1 MPHAPCFQGSAVCL
15 TSGAC
20 LLRGQVCK
28 ALCGIAAGSAN
39 GAIVEHWARNNNIAD
54 VLAKVR
60 PLQC

>member
-1 MPHAPCFQGSAVCL
+1 M
-15 TSGAC
+15 
-20 LLRGQVCK
+20 RGQVCK

-60 PLQC
+60 PLPC